1 MMSHLYIYNNNKDI
15 NGIVHT
21 HSTFATAFCANQRS
35 IPCYLTAQADEFGG
49 EIPCAKYSAIGGSE
63 IGEAVIQTLKKTK
76 SKRFNKYR
84 IPKFNKAIDDRL
96 KKKSWYLVKKVPD
109 VIIFEGWCV
118 GARAEKQTTLKKS
131 INSLERKEDK
141 NLKWRKFVNYQLEK
155 KYKKLFS
162 KLDCLLFLKAGNF
175 KLLQTWRLKQ
185 EALLKLNSKNKAN
198 NKVMDK
204 NEVLKFMQT
213 YQRVTQNMFKF
224 APKYSS
230 IVLNLNRNHQIK
242 SIKYN
247 K

>member
-1 MMSHLYIYNNNKDI
+1 MTR
-15 NGIVHT
+15 GVPGT
-21 HSTFATAFCANQRS
+21 HDVNFIFD
-35 IPCYLTAQADEFGG
+35 LF
-49 EIPCAKYSAIGGSE
+49 
-63 IGEAVIQTLKKTK
+63 KKTK
-76 SKRFNKYR
+76 GKRFNQHR
-84 IPKFNKAIDDRL
+84 LPKFNKAIDDRL
-96 KKKSWYLVKKVPD
+96 KRKSWYLVKKVPD

-118 GARAEKQTTLKKS
+118 GARAEKNTTLKKS

-141 NLKWRKFVNYQLEK
+141 NLRWRKYVNTQLQT

-175 KLLQTWRLKQ
+175 KLLQSWRLKQ
-185 EALLKLNSKNKAN
+185 EALLKLNSKNKEN
-198 NKVMDK
+198 SKVMSK
-204 NEVLKFMQT
+204 NEVLTFMQT

-247 K
+247 